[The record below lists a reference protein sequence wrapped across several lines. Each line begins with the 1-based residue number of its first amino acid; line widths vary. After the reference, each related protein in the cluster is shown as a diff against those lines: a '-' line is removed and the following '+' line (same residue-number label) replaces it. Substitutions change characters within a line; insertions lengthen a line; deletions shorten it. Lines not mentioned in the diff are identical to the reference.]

1 MAKRLLVLDDEAL
14 IAWGIAT
21 EMEFLGWDIVDVV
34 GTADGALSL
43 IDAGTVEAGL
53 LDFNLRGETSEA
65 VARQMIALGL
75 PFLFIS
81 GAIPES
87 FPSFGRPIEVL
98 TKPVDYRKA
107 SNLLRQLAGEG
118 AGTPAAPQAASG
130 TTIFTQGDQSSG
142 IVAQSIGGG
151 GGNGGF
157 AAALAGSG
165 SGLALG
171 AAVGGSGSAGGRAGT
186 VDVVSWHNIVTWG
199 DQSHGI
205 VAQSLGGGDGSDG
218 GAGSLLRTRLRYDDS
233 LLS

>member
-65 VARQMIALGL
+65 VARRMIALGL

-107 SNLLRQLAGEG
+107 SNLLRQLVGEG
-118 AGTPAAPQAASG
+118 AGTPAAD
-130 TTIFTQGDQSSG
+130 TTQP
-142 IVAQSIGGG
+142 APPRC
-151 GGNGGF
+151 
-157 AAALAGSG
+157 A
-165 SGLALG
+165 
-171 AAVGGSGSAGGRAGT
+171 
-186 VDVVSWHNIVTWG
+186 
-199 DQSHGI
+199 
-205 VAQSLGGGDGSDG
+205 
-218 GAGSLLRTRLRYDDS
+218 
-233 LLS
+233 